1 MVYPYNGILFGNKR
15 NEVLYILIYYSMDET
30 CKHYAKWKKP
40 VMKDHKLYS
49 SIYMNSVEQA
59 NG

>member
-1 MVYPYNGILFGNKR
+1 MEYCLAIKEMKY
-15 NEVLYILIYYSMDET
+15 YILIYYNMDET